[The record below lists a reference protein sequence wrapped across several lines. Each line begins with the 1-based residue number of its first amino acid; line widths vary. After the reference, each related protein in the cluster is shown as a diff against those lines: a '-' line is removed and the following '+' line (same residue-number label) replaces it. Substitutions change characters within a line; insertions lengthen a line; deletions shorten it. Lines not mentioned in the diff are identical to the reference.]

1 MSVAIDGT
9 LYQTHVFATSH
20 DGMTVRSRKQ
30 HAGHSTTT
38 WGHKPVL
45 LLLGIRLGI
54 DGVNPIYYE
63 TIKVN
68 ILILSS
74 FYLDSS
80 SSIAFVYLP
89 SVGRDS
95 WWKTQ
100 FFILLHWITSG

>member
-1 MSVAIDGT
+1 MDCGFAVSVAIDGT

-63 TIKVN
+63 TIKVTF
-68 ILILSS
+68 LLLWS

-80 SSIAFVYLP
+80 SIILNSFVIP
-89 SVGRDS
+89 SLSR
-95 WWKTQ
+95 
-100 FFILLHWITSG
+100 SG